1 MMMNKGLQI
10 VALLMGLS
18 LVTPAL
24 HGQCLFSV
32 DTEFAHVRLRQ
43 STESV
48 RIERGDTLCLEDFY
62 VMDRPTDMT
71 SGVYGLRFQG
81 APAFF
86 MCFGFALIPP
96 AEFDQLPMHQIISH
110 FWAVA
115 EESMYEGP
123 RIGMSIQECNDV
135 RASETTIAFHVE
147 DGQEELV
154 SVTMQYV
161 LESMWNAEE
170 IGGQDS
176 QAYKDFIR
184 SYFMTGRASYS
195 QESCGGVSLSAEG
208 GTLVWTRYA
217 G

>member
-1 MMMNKGLQI
+1 MMKKKGLQQFSLL
-10 VALLMGLS
+10 VGLLLATSALQ
-18 LVTPAL
+18 
-24 HGQCLFSV
+24 GQCLFSV

-62 VMDRPTDMT
+62 VMDGPTDMT
-71 SGVYGLRFQG
+71 SGVYGLTFRG

-96 AEFDQLPMHQIISH
+96 AEFDQMPMRQVVSH

-115 EESMYEGP
+115 EENMNGGP
-123 RIGMSIQECNDV
+123 DIRMRIQECNDV
-135 RASETTIAFHVE
+135 ESSSTTIEFYPGE
-147 DGQEELV
+147 GQDELV

-161 LESMWNAEE
+161 LEAMWNAEE

-176 QAYKDFIR
+176 QTYKDFIR
-184 SYFMTGRASYS
+184 SYFVTGRASYA
-195 QESCGGVSLSAEG
+195 QESCGGMSLLAEG

-217 G
+217 S

>member
-1 MMMNKGLQI
+1 MKKGLQQ
-10 VALLMGLS
+10 VVLLMGLS
-18 LVTPAL
+18 LATQAFQ
-24 HGQCLFSV
+24 GQCLFSV

-71 SGVYGLRFQG
+71 SGVYGLNFQG

-86 MCFGFALIPP
+86 MCFGFVLIPP
-96 AEFDQLPMHQIISH
+96 AEFDQMPMHKVMSH

-115 EESMYEGP
+115 EENMYGGP
-123 RIGMSIQECNDV
+123 DIRMRIQECNDV
-135 RASETTIAFHVE
+135 GSSVTTVE
-147 DGQEELV
+147 FDVDEGQEELV

-184 SYFMTGRASYS
+184 SYFVTGRANYF
-195 QESCGGVSLSAEG
+195 QESCGGMSLSAEA
-208 GTLVWTRYA
+208 GTVVWTRYSS
-217 G
+217 